1 MAEVLIIGGGP
12 VGLFM
17 AALLL
22 QSGVSVRVLE
32 QRTGGERHSR
42 AIGIHPPALK
52 ALERIGVAR
61 ELIGQ
66 GVPIRRGVAVGGG
79 DLLAEMTF
87 AGVSDSFP
95 FVLSLPQTRT
105 EAVLEQR
112 VRELDSGA
120 VHRGVRFTGMREDGG
135 RVTVE
140 GSSSAGPVRYSAAL
154 VIAADGV
161 RSAVR
166 TQQGSAV
173 RAKDYP
179 DRYLMGDFADSTS
192 FGPDAALFLEPG
204 GIVESFPLPGKLRRW
219 VVRLDGSPPG
229 GPADVGHAGGGPAD
243 GGHAGGGP
251 ADGGHAGAA
260 SGMDARWLT
269 ERVRERTGIYV
280 EPGSNS
286 MLSGFGA
293 RSRLV
298 RHMVTGRT
306 VLIGDAA
313 HEVSPIGGQGMNLGW
328 LDAVALAPLV
338 CDWLQGAAVGAGLRA
353 FERSRQRAAARAAG
367 QSELNMALGRPLAG
381 GPLRVRNRAIA
392 AAAALP
398 AVNAFAARRFTM
410 Q

>member
-1 MAEVLIIGGGP
+1 MTEVLIIGGGP

-22 QSGVSVRVLE
+22 QSGVRVRVLE
-32 QRTGGERHSR
+32 QRTGRELHSR
-42 AIGIHPPALK
+42 AIGIHPPALE
-52 ALERIGVAR
+52 ALQRIGVAQ
-61 ELIGQ
+61 ELVGQ

-87 AGVSDSFP
+87 AGVSASFP
-95 FVLSLPQTRT
+95 FVLSLPQART

-120 VHRGVRFTGMREDGG
+120 VHRGVRFTGMCEDSRG
-135 RVTVE
+135 VTVE

-154 VIAADGV
+154 VIAADGI

-166 TQQGSAV
+166 TLQGTAV
-173 RAKDYP
+173 RAKEYP
-179 DRYLMGDFADSTS
+179 DCYLMGDFTDSTG

-219 VVRLDGSPPG
+219 VVRLDGTSQ
-229 GPADVGHAGGGPAD
+229 DGHGD
-243 GGHAGGGP
+243 GGS
-251 ADGGHAGAA
+251 GA
-260 SGMDARWLT
+260 DARWLT
-269 ERVRERTGIYV
+269 ERIRERTGIDV
-280 EPGSNS
+280 DPGSNS
-286 MLSGFGA
+286 MLSGFGV

-298 RHMVTGRT
+298 RQMVTGRT

-328 LDAVALAPLV
+328 LDAAALAPLV
-338 CDWLQGAAVGAGLRA
+338 CASLHGAAVGAELRA
-353 FERSRQRAAARAAG
+353 FDRSRRRAAARAAG
-367 QSELNMALGRPLAG
+367 QSEINMALGRPLAP

-392 AAAALP
+392 AAAAVP